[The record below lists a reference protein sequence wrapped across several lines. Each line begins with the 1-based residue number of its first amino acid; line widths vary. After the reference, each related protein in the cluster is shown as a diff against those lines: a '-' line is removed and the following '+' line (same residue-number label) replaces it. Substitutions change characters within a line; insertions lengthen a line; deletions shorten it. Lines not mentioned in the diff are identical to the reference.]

1 MLYGNYDLRRADHA
15 GNPATNQAP
24 RWAATNNPPPTA
36 PATAQTPQNQGG
48 ATVAVPQHVRQLQND
63 LRTLGFLFIRT
74 ADGDFGRGT
83 EWAVREFQIYAAM
96 ANVAQVNVGRLQG
109 WQPQAGTTA
118 PEVGALGLRPNSNPP
133 ESYYVGAL
141 DRVANAS
148 RYTGPISG
156 VVNAGTRTAIEYWLE
171 HNYRCPVVIEA
182 WQVSRAT
189 GQRTAPA
196 ANGVNIWNY
205 NEITQGV
212 VRNANRQIISY
223 VRMFSRDFTRHYRYP
238 VNRSQDH
245 SHVLGGYA
253 AFQSYGGARSEVPAH
268 TWPEAEMT
276 PERLIGP
283 TTTLV
288 TLAANINGPT
298 ASTYRVVRATA
309 EQECMGMFDG
319 INGYDDAL
327 ISLGPCHW
335 TMGLLPQGGY
345 DNGELAGFLA
355 YLLHRHQADYLS
367 AFGNFGLFPSSSWV
381 SSNTGALWNS
391 SARKYDGWIRQHNEQ
406 TRPEQAAAALAQT
419 ATANQQLP
427 LVSRELAEADYF
439 KTWHWFHRFSM
450 AGRTLSSVQRAMWDM
465 VRLRLRDVRAI
476 NVNITTGSIHISA
489 SLGEVCTSEKVIAI
503 LLRWHIYRP
512 AHVTGR
518 AVPNSIRN
526 AIAANA
532 QLDWTVAPARWTDA
546 HEQAITA
553 RLLADAAVINR
564 TQNDLVAWP
573 AYDGRSGRNYVVN
586 DELGGLRDTRN
597 SFQIDTTGI

>member
-1 MLYGNYDLRRADHA
+1 MLYGNYDLRRADHD

-205 NEITQGV
+205 NEITLGQI
-212 VRNANRQIISY
+212 RNAANQVTHY
-223 VRMFSRDFTRHYRYP
+223 VRMFARDYTRYYTYP
-238 VNRSQDH
+238 TTRNQDQY
-245 SHVLGGYA
+245 HVLGGYA
-253 AFQSYGGARSEVPAH
+253 RYSTYGGAQSVVPSH
-268 TWPEAEMT
+268 TWTEAEMT

-283 TTTLV
+283 GNTLATLV
-288 TLAANINGPT
+288 ANLNGAT
-298 ASTYRVVRATA
+298 TSTYRVVRATA
-309 EQECMGMFDG
+309 EQECMGMFDS

-335 TMGLLPQGGY
+335 TMGLRPQNGY

-355 YLLHRHQADYLS
+355 YLLHSNQADYLS
-367 AFGNFGLFPSSSWV
+367 AFGNFGLFPSSRWV
-381 SSNTGALWNS
+381 SSNAGTLWNGT
-391 SARKYDGWIRQHNEQ
+391 ARKYEGWVRQHNEQ
-406 TRPEQAAAALAQT
+406 TQPAQAVTVLAQT

-427 LVSRELAEADYF
+427 MVDRAAAEADYF
-439 KTWHWFHRFSM
+439 KTWHWFHRWAM
-450 AGRTLSSVQRAMWDM
+450 AGRTIAGVQQAMWDM

-476 NVNITTGSIHISA
+476 NVNITAGNLQVNAT
-489 SLGEVCTSEKVIAI
+489 LGAICTSEKAMAI
-503 LLRWHIYRP
+503 LLRWHIFRP
-512 AHVTGR
+512 GHVTGQS
-518 AVPNSIRN
+518 VPNSIRA
-526 AIAANA
+526 AITANPQLNWTGGPA
-532 QLDWTVAPARWTDA
+532 QWTDA
-546 HEQAITA
+546 HEHAITA
-553 RLLADAAVINR
+553 RLLADAAAINA
-564 TQNDLVAWP
+564 TQNLLVAWP
-573 AYDGRSGRNYVVN
+573 TYAGRAGRNYTIN
-586 DELGGLRDTRN
+586 NELGGLRDGRN
-597 SFQIDTTGI
+597 SFHIDTTGI